1 MTRIR
6 RPLASG
12 LAAGLALMLAVPLAA
27 QVPDAGA
34 VPPPPRPPT
43 APAVTAPLTPPAT
56 VAITPPAAEGEAAP
70 TTPPVAEGETAPEA
84 APVAPP
90 ATVTAAPPAAEGEA
104 DPEAAPAAPA
114 MLAGWM
120 IGKMIWTRGA
130 PAADAPAPQDR
141 PLTALPDGWVEV
153 GRIDDLVISPS
164 GEVLG
169 YVADIGG
176 FLGLGV
182 RRVVLAHDRLHL
194 LEVAG
199 KHQFVT
205 EASRAELEALPGLDA
220 SVLRK

>member
-27 QVPDAGA
+27 QAPDAGA
-34 VPPPPRPPT
+34 VPPPPRPQT
-43 APAVTAPLTPPAT
+43 APAATAPVAPPAT

-70 TTPPVAEGETAPEA
+70 TTPPVAEGET
-84 APVAPP
+84 
-90 ATVTAAPPAAEGEA
+90 